1 MPSEDDLKRAL
12 KAFRKKL
19 RHLIAEDEARGGGKF
34 GFGGRK
40 SSIVGITPPPE
51 FSREIWDEL
60 ARLGKLKKEQQ
71 GLYSLIGEP

>member
-1 MPSEDDLKRAL
+1 MATEEELKLAL
-12 KAFRKKL
+12 KAFRRKL

-34 GFGGRK
+34 GFGGRR

-51 FSREIWDEL
+51 FQREIWEEL
-60 ARLGKLKKEQQ
+60 VARGKLKKEPQ